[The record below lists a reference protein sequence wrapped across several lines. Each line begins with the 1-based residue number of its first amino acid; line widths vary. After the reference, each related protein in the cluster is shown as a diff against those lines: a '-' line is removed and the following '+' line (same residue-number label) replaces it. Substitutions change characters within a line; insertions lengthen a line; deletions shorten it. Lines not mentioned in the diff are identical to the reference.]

1 MRPFPRTPLVLA
13 SIVLC
18 IAFASTPAFAASAAL
33 AHIDGG
39 AIRLGFR
46 EGTPPFSFKERD
58 KARGYSV
65 ELCERSVAAIAR
77 ARHVATPK
85 IEWVAVDAATRIDA
99 VASGRVDAVCGTT
112 TITLSRRERVDFSVP
127 IYVDGGSLMVRTD
140 AAPVPATLADL
151 DGKRIAVIGAT
162 TTEAALTRALALAK
176 AQATLVHVN
185 DGAEGVAAL
194 LAKRVDGYAGDRIVL
209 TELRQ
214 RSDAAKSLTFLAQD
228 FSYEPYGIVVRR
240 DDPDFR
246 LALDRALVGIY
257 KSGEIDGIFATWF
270 GDLGRPGPL
279 LNAMF
284 YLNMLPE

>member
-1 MRPFPRTPLVLA
+1 
-13 SIVLC
+13 
-18 IAFASTPAFAASAAL
+18 
-33 AHIDGG
+33 
-39 AIRLGFR
+39 
-46 EGTPPFSFKERD
+46 
-58 KARGYSV
+58 
-65 ELCERSVAAIAR
+65 
-77 ARHVATPK
+77 
-85 IEWVAVDAATRIDA
+85 
-99 VASGRVDAVCGTT
+99 
-112 TITLSRRERVDFSVP
+112 
-127 IYVDGGSLMVRTD
+127 VRTD

-176 AQATLVHVN
+176 AQATLVHVK

>member
-1 MRPFPRTPLVLA
+1 MRPSPRTTLVLA
-13 SIVLC
+13 FTVLAIVV
-18 IAFASTPAFAASAAL
+18 APAPARAASAAL
-33 AHIDGG
+33 AHVDAG
-39 AIRLGFR
+39 AIKLAFR
-46 EGTPPFSFKERD
+46 AGTPPFSFKERD
-58 KARGYSV
+58 KVRGYSV
-65 ELCERSVAAIAR
+65 DLCTRAIAAIAR
-77 ARHVATPK
+77 ARHVAAPA
-85 IEWVAVDAATRIDA
+85 IEWIAVDAASRLDA
-99 VASGRVDAVCGTT
+99 VASGRVDAECGTT

-127 IYVDGGSLMVRTD
+127 IYVDGGSVLVRAD
-140 AAPVPATLADL
+140 AAAVPATLADMG
-151 DGKRIAVIGAT
+151 GKRIAVIGAT
-162 TTEAALTRALALAK
+162 TTEAALAKALALAK
-176 AQATLVHVN
+176 AQATLVHVE
-185 DGAEGVAAL
+185 DGAQGVAEL
-194 LAKRVDGYAGDRIVL
+194 LAGRVDGYAGDRIVL

-257 KSGEIDGIFATWF
+257 KSGEIDGVFATWF

>member
-1 MRPFPRTPLVLA
+1 MRPSSRTPLVLA
-13 SIVLC
+13 FLVLC
-18 IAFASTPAFAASAAL
+18 TAAAPALAASAAL
-33 AHIDGG
+33 AHLDAG
-39 AIRLGFR
+39 AIRLGYR
-46 EGTPPFSFKERD
+46 IGTPPFSFKERD
-58 KARGYSV
+58 QVRGYSV
-65 ELCERSVAAIAR
+65 ELCERAMAAIAA
-77 ARHVATPK
+77 ARHVAAPK
-85 IEWVAVDAATRIDA
+85 IEWVAVDASTRLDA

-127 IYVDGGSLMVRTD
+127 IYVDGGSLLVRAD
-140 AAPVPATLADL
+140 ASPVPARLADMN
-151 DGKRIAVIGAT
+151 GKRIAVIGGT
-162 TTEAALTRALALAK
+162 TTEAALTKGLALAK
-176 AQATLVHVN
+176 AQATLVHVK
-185 DGAEGVAAL
+185 DGAEGVAELA
-194 LAKRVDGYAGDRIVL
+194 AKRVDGYAGDRIVL

-214 RSDAAKSLTFLAQD
+214 RSDAAKLLTFLAQD

-270 GDLGRPGPL
+270 GDLGRPGAL

>member
-1 MRPFPRTPLVLA
+1 MRPSSRTPLVLA
-13 SIVLC
+13 FIVL
-18 IAFASTPAFAASAAL
+18 AVAAAPARAASAAL
-33 AHIDGG
+33 AHVDAG
-39 AIRLGFR
+39 AIKLGYR
-46 EGTPPFSFKERD
+46 VGAPPFSFKERD
-58 KARGYSV
+58 KVRGYSV
-65 ELCERSVAAIAR
+65 ELCERAVTAIAR
-77 ARHVATPK
+77 ARHVAAPK
-85 IEWVAVDAATRIDA
+85 IDWVPVDAATRIDA

-127 IYVDGGSLMVRTD
+127 IYVDGGSLLVRAD
-140 AAPVPATLADL
+140 ASPVPARLADMN
-151 DGKRIAVIGAT
+151 GKRIAVIGAT
-162 TTEAALTRALALAK
+162 TTESALAKALALAN
-176 AQATLVHVN
+176 AHATLVHVK
-185 DGAEGVAAL
+185 DGAEGVAE
-194 LAKRVDGYAGDRIVL
+194 LAARRVDGYAGDRIVL

-214 RSDAAKSLTFLAQD
+214 RSGDAKSLTFLAQD

-257 KSGEIDGIFATWF
+257 KSGEIDGVFATWF

>member
-1 MRPFPRTPLVLA
+1 MRPFPRTTLALA
-13 SIVLC
+13 SIALC
-18 IAFASTPAFAASAAL
+18 IALAPAPARAASAAL
-33 AHIDGG
+33 AHLDAG
-39 AIRLGFR
+39 AIKLGYR
-46 EGTPPFSFKERD
+46 AGTPPFSFKERD
-58 KARGYSV
+58 QVRGYSV
-65 ELCERSVAAIAR
+65 ALCERAMAAIAA
-77 ARHVATPK
+77 ARHVAAPR
-85 IEWVAVDAATRIDA
+85 IEWIAVDAASRLDA
-99 VASGRVDAVCGTT
+99 VASGRVDAECGTT

-127 IYVDGGSLMVRTD
+127 IYVDGGSLLVRAD
-140 AAPVPATLADL
+140 AAPVPATLADMN
-151 DGKRIAVIGAT
+151 GKRIAVIGAT
-162 TTEAALTRALALAK
+162 TTEAALTKALALAH
-176 AQATLVHVN
+176 ATATLVHVGN
-185 DGAEGVAAL
+185 GAEGVAAL
-194 LAKRVDGYAGDRIVL
+194 VAKRVDGYAGDRIVL

-270 GDLGRPGPL
+270 GDLGRPGAL